1 MNIFCPRCG
10 GYTPPRVAYCRVC
23 GGKVQLLREQM
34 GDILAAPVK
43 LAAGAMPK
51 GILAVGEPPPKAAPK
66 PAKAAPPPVQ
76 MQAAASELDLGMPSS
91 GGSDL
96 GASGPLAGLGSL
108 GGGSSGLDA
117 LGSLGGGDFSAN
129 PFGGGGGLGDDL
141 GGLNSLGGG
150 LGGGD
155 FGGGGLDG
163 LGSLGGNLTG
173 GFNTNAGGGGGGLG
187 DLEKLSFGDLGGG
200 GPLSLDDKGGLDG
213 DLGAFSSVNPPF
225 DLGGSSGP
233 ANSLE
238 NLDLSIAPGATKS
251 NAGSLFNL
259 DAPSGDFGNLGDFT
273 VSGGGKV
280 DFGDLGGGNKSSGG
294 KGLFDLDALSASN
307 PSTGLGSLPSA
318 PEPEIDFS
326 LLSNPDKKKVL
337 KSLEDLD
344 FSKSDLSGS
353 GASKLL
359 DGDLDFTGL
368 SSPAAFKGSEDNL
381 YNMDEMPSLGGGKGP
396 SDDPFAT
403 LLNQPAR
410 PRGQAPSLINPND
423 VAEVEKELN
432 KVSAQPAAPAVAAG
446 VPLQLVVY
454 TGTKAVKKFA
464 LRDGENTIGQRDD
477 LANIN
482 PDIDL
487 ADWDAV
493 GLVAPMHC
501 KVYKEGDR
509 YTLSDELG
517 STGTQ
522 LNNKPLVKT
531 QRTPIK
537 AGDSIT
543 LAGNLTLKLEP

>member
-10 GYTPPRVAYCRVC
+10 GYTPPRVSYCRVC
-23 GGKVQLLREQM
+23 GGKVSLLREKM
-34 GDILAAPVK
+34 GDVLSAPAKV
-43 LAAGAMPK
+43 AAGALPR
-51 GILAVGEPPPKAAPK
+51 GLLAVGEPPPKAAPK
-66 PAKAAPPPVQ
+66 PGRPAPAPAQRAAP
-76 MQAAASELDLGMPSS
+76 AELDLG
-91 GGSDL
+91 GDL
-96 GASGPLAGLGSL
+96 GASGPLAGIASL
-108 GGGSSGLDA
+108 GGGGGGLDA
-117 LGSLGGGDFSAN
+117 LGSLGGGSAN
-129 PFGGGGGLGDDL
+129 PFGGGLGDDL
-141 GGLNSLGGG
+141 NSIGGSN
-150 LGGGD
+150 D
-155 FGGGGLDG
+155 FGGPGGLEG

-173 GFNTNAGGGGGGLG
+173 GFGNTNSGGGLG
-187 DLEKLSFGDLGGG
+187 DLDKLSFGDLGGG
-200 GPLSLDDKGGLDG
+200 GPLSLDDRGGLDG

-225 DLGGSSGP
+225 DLGSASGP
-233 ANSLE
+233 GNSLE
-238 NLDLSIAPGATKS
+238 NLDLSIAPGGNKS
-251 NAGSLFNL
+251 NAGALFNL

-280 DFGDLGGGNKSSGG
+280 DFGDLGAKSSAGVGG

-410 PRGQAPSLINPND
+410 PRGQAPSLINPSD

-432 KVSAQPAAPAVAAG
+432 RVSAQPAAPAAG

-454 TGTKAVKKFA
+454 TNNKAVKKFA

-501 KVYKEGDR
+501 KIYKEGDR

-537 AGDSIT
+537 AGDSFT
-543 LAGNLTLKLEP
+543 LAGNLMLKLEP